1 MRTALALNPR
11 ARQGD
16 LPPDEIVQR
25 LSQQGVTADLLSV
38 PNGDLAAA
46 VQKAITAGYDAIIA
60 GGGDGTL
67 SIIAHQLAA
76 TPIKLGILPLGTAN
90 DFARSLSIPHDLD
103 QACAVIAAGHTVRVD
118 VGVVN
123 GRRFL
128 NVASIG
134 LPAKVSAAI
143 TPQLKK
149 RLGVLAY
156 PVAAVQALTHQ
167 RPFGAKLTVDGRVH
181 RVRWVM
187 QLAVGS
193 GRHYGGGMTLTDI
206 AQPTDGHLHV
216 HVITARNLGA
226 LLWTLRHLRSGR
238 YAPDHNALRFSAQH
252 VRVETRRRH
261 RINADGELV
270 GHTPLDVTV
279 LPHALEVFAP
289 LPPGAGI

>member
-25 LSQQGVTADLLSV
+25 LGQQGVTADLLSV

-156 PVAAVQALTHQ
+156 PVAAVQALTRQ
-167 RPFGAKLTVDGRVH
+167 RPFGAKLTVDGRVR

-238 YAPDHNALRFSAQH
+238 YAPDHNALRFSAHH

-261 RINADGELV
+261 RVNADGELV

-289 LPPGAGI
+289 LPPEAGI